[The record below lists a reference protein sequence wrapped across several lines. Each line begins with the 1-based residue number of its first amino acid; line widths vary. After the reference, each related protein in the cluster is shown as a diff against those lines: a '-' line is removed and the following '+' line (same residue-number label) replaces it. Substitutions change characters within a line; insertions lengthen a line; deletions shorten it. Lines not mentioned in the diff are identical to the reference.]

1 MVKAAMDQEHIDRK
15 KEINDDFIITQ
26 EISKNTSI
34 DTEDYNSMTLIEK
47 RKLVKILEEQMR
59 KASKDLNFEEAMMLR
74 DAILEIKETMR

>member
-1 MVKAAMDQEHIDRK
+1 
-15 KEINDDFIITQ
+15 
-26 EISKNTSI
+26 
-34 DTEDYNSMTLIEK
+34 MTLIEK